1 MSRKSRARSGQ
12 RKLRF
17 TLPLWLSIAV
27 MAAGLVLGCMAAL
40 YTPWVNAPVTR
51 EEAIS
56 VSGTLREAV
65 PTYTR
70 RRHGSIL
77 NRYQLSGVLLY
88 LNEQEEPLLI
98 PRVITDEALADT
110 LTALPIGTQLD
121 MLLHPVRGS
130 VMALT
135 ARDEVILAFED
146 GMARLQIEARGS
158 VLLGIPLLL
167 LAAYGA
173 WSTVMRWRYRRL
185 Q

>member
-1 MSRKSRARSGQ
+1 MSRKSRQRSGQ

-27 MAAGLVLGCMAAL
+27 MAVGLFIGCMAAL
-40 YTPWVNAPVTR
+40 YTPWANAPVTQA
-51 EEAIS
+51 EAIA

-70 RRHGSIL
+70 SRHGSIL
-77 NRYQLSGVLLY
+77 RYQLSGVLLY
-88 LNEQEEPLLI
+88 LNEQEKPLLI

-121 MLLHPVRGS
+121 MLLHPVGGS
-130 VMALT
+130 VIALT

-146 GMARLQIEARGS
+146 GMAKLQIEARGS
-158 VLLGIPLLL
+158 VMLGIPFLL
-167 LAAYGA
+167 LAVYGA
-173 WSTVMRWRYRRL
+173 WSAVMRWRYRRL

>member
-1 MSRKSRARSGQ
+1 MSRKSRQRSGQ

-27 MAAGLVLGCMAAL
+27 TAVGLFIGCMAAL
-40 YTPWVNAPVTR
+40 YTPWANAPVTQA
-51 EEAIS
+51 EAIA

-70 RRHGSIL
+70 RRQGGIL
-77 NRYQLSGVLLY
+77 YRYQLSGVLLY
-88 LNEQEEPLLI
+88 LNEQEKPLQI

-121 MLLHPVRGS
+121 MLLHPVGGS

-146 GMARLQIEARGS
+146 GMAKLQIEARGS
-158 VLLGIPLLL
+158 VMLGIPILL
-167 LAAYGA
+167 LAVYGA
-173 WSTVMRWRYRRL
+173 WSAVMRWRYRRL